1 MDPAR
6 LKKIPVFADLSDEEL
21 GHIAALAAEVSVP
34 ESKEL
39 VREGDYSYDVLA
51 IEEGTAR
58 VERHGENIADLGP
71 GDVFGEM
78 GVLERSQRNATVV
91 ATSPMLLVTLTS
103 WDIRRLQKTAPK
115 AVDRTCARWWRSAA
129 TRPEASCAHGR
140 RRGRHQGPRQRALQG
155 HGPGDGRRRRGQRFD
170 AARGAD
176 RAVPLRAVAD
186 QAVLRRLPPRRR
198 ASTRASAPARSLS
211 RP

>member
-1 MDPAR
+1 VDPGR
-6 LKKIPVFADLSDEEL
+6 LRKIPVFADLDAEQL

-34 ESKEL
+34 AGKEL

-58 VERHGENIADLGP
+58 VERHGEHVADLGP

-103 WDIRRLQKTAPK
+103 WDIRRLRKSAPE
-115 AVDRTCARWWRSAA
+115 AVD
-129 TRPEASCAHGR
+129 H
-140 RRGRHQGPRQRALQG
+140 
-155 HGPGDGRRRRGQRFD
+155 
-170 AARGAD
+170 
-176 RAVPLRAVAD
+176 
-186 QAVLRRLPPRRR
+186 LRRLVEQRRDQ
-198 ASTRASAPARSLS
+198 A
-211 RP
+211 

>member
-6 LKKIPVFADLSDEEL
+6 LKKIPVFANLSDDEL

-34 ESKEL
+34 EGKEL

-58 VERHGENIADLGP
+58 VDRPGEHIADLGP

-78 GVLERSQRNATVV
+78 GVLKREQRNATVV

-103 WDIRRLQKTAPK
+103 WDIRRLRKTAPN
-115 AVDRTCARWWRSAA
+115 AVDHLREVVAQRS
-129 TRPEASCAHGR
+129 
-140 RRGRHQGPRQRALQG
+140 
-155 HGPGDGRRRRGQRFD
+155 
-170 AARGAD
+170 
-176 RAVPLRAVAD
+176 D
-186 QAVLRRLPPRRR
+186 QA
-198 ASTRASAPARSLS
+198 
-211 RP
+211 

>member
-58 VERHGENIADLGP
+58 VERAGVMLAELGP
-71 GDVFGEM
+71 GDVMGEM

-103 WDIRRLQKTAPK
+103 WDIRRLMKTAPA
-115 AVDRTCARWWRSAA
+115 AVEHLRDVVAQ
-129 TRPEASCAHGR
+129 R
-140 RRGRHQGPRQRALQG
+140 R
-155 HGPGDGRRRRGQRFD
+155 
-170 AARGAD
+170 
-176 RAVPLRAVAD
+176 D
-186 QAVLRRLPPRRR
+186 QA
-198 ASTRASAPARSLS
+198 
-211 RP
+211 

>member
-34 ESKEL
+34 EGKEL

-58 VERHGENIADLGP
+58 VDRHGDHIADLGP

-78 GVLERSQRNATVV
+78 GVLQREQRNATVV

-115 AVDRTCARWWRSAA
+115 AVDHLRDVVAQRS
-129 TRPEASCAHGR
+129 
-140 RRGRHQGPRQRALQG
+140 
-155 HGPGDGRRRRGQRFD
+155 
-170 AARGAD
+170 
-176 RAVPLRAVAD
+176 D
-186 QAVLRRLPPRRR
+186 QA
-198 ASTRASAPARSLS
+198 
-211 RP
+211 